1 MQTSA
6 QGIAALEL
14 EEGVVLRAY
23 RDSVGRWTIG
33 AGLTAA
39 TGVVKPKAGMV
50 ITKDQA
56 TELLE
61 QALSANY
68 EPAVEIAMSQ
78 PMLITRTVA
87 RPKQHEFD
95 AGLSFHWNLG
105 KISSASWVKAWK
117 AKAPRAEIRMRLLMW
132 NKAGGKVLP
141 GLTARRDREATMLL
155 DGVYRSHALPTPV
168 VGFAR
173 WGLLL
178 SGAEI
183 AATRDGFRAL
193 GYDPGTNTNAV
204 LDSAARKFQ
213 AAYGLTVDG
222 IIGRATLTTLQRQ
235 LDARAKAKTTAATVA
250 APVAA
255 AALPTSTSDLADAL
269 LALPHADAVLIAA
282 AALYGLNYLYR
293 YRDTVAAVANPV
305 LPRFAAFLRSF

>member
-6 QGIAALEL
+6 QGVAALEL

-23 RDSVGRWTIG
+23 RDSVGVWTIG

-50 ITKDQA
+50 ITREQA
-56 TELLE
+56 TELLQ
-61 QALSANY
+61 QALRVKY
-68 EPAVEIAMSQ
+68 EPAVEVAMSVTQ
-78 PMLITRTVA
+78 AAAVI
-87 RPKQHEFD
+87 RPKQNEFD

-105 KISSASWVKAWK
+105 AIGRATWVKSWK
-117 AKAPRAEIRMRLLMW
+117 AKASRADIRARLLAW

-141 GLTARRDREATMLL
+141 GLTARREREFAMLM
-155 DGVYRSHALPTPV
+155 DGIYRGQALPTPV

-183 AATRDGFRAL
+183 AAAREGFRVL
-193 GYDPGTNTNAV
+193 DYDPGTNTNAI

-213 AAYGLTVDG
+213 ADHALTVDG
-222 IIGRATLTTLQRQ
+222 IIGRATLTTLQRR
-235 LDARAKAKTTAATVA
+235 LDARAKSVA
-250 APVAA
+250 PSLAA
-255 AALPTSTSDLADAL
+255 AATLPAAASGLADQITSVPFSGDVSAL
-269 LALPHADAVLIAA
+269 GIAIWGASLAW
-282 AALYGLNYLYR
+282 R
-293 YRDTVAAVANPV
+293 YRDVIAAKINPTLPRVAAI
-305 LPRFAAFLRSF
+305 LRSF